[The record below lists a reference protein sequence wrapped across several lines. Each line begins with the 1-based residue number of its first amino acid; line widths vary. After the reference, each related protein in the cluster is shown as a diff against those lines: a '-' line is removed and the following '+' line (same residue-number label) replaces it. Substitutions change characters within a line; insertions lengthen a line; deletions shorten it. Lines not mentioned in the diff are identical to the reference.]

1 MQIILASAKIMND
14 KVKSIPEINLSTPR
28 FQSEAEGFVRDLAQ
42 YSAET
47 IGEIL
52 NCSQQIAVQNRLRY
66 MRFFD
71 EVSKLP
77 AILAYHGQAYK
88 HLKAAIKREQSD
100 ACIDSAEREQAR
112 LKAKA
117 ETLNVDDLNYAQAKL
132 WITSFLYGLL
142 RPLDGI
148 LPYRME
154 GNVELPSGEGQSM
167 FGFWKNRLTDILI
180 DSVKA
185 DDGILIH
192 LATEE
197 YQHLFDWQR
206 VRKEVRIIQPLFY
219 VRKGNDLKIQAVW
232 AKTCR
237 GAMTRFIIENRI
249 DKAEDLNA
257 FSYEGFTYEPNLGEP
272 DYPHFIK

>member
-1 MQIILASAKIMND
+1 MQIILASAKIMHDRLQSVPN
-14 KVKSIPEINLSTPR
+14 VNLSLPR
-28 FQSEAEGFVRDLAQ
+28 FQNEADAFAKDMAQ
-42 YSAET
+42 YSTET
-47 IGEIL
+47 IAEMLG
-52 NCSQQIAVQNRLRY
+52 CSQQIAAQNKLRFMQY
-66 MRFFD
+66 F
-71 EVSKLP
+71 ENKSKLP

-88 HLKAAIKREQSD
+88 HLE
-100 ACIDSAEREQAR
+100 
-112 LKAKA
+112 A
-117 ETLNVDDLNYAQAKL
+117 ETLTTDDLNYSQGKL

-154 GNVELPSGEGQSM
+154 GLVELPSGEGKNM
-167 FGFWKNRLTDILI
+167 FGFWKSRLTDMLI
-180 DSVKA
+180 DSVRTE
-185 DDGILIH
+185 DGILVH

-249 DKAEDLNA
+249 TKPDDLSTFN
-257 FSYEGFTYEPNLGEP
+257 YEGFGYEPTLGEP
-272 DYPHFIK
+272 DYPHFVKA